1 MSDAVATLMIKKST
15 RVTRQQLR
23 GIETPLSTATHH
35 PVPHADLVDMLEDR
49 LNASGLWI
57 TREQYAVQHHGL
69 KLFGTLDLRNGG
81 ASAGEGTTLALGFR
95 HGNDK
100 SMALRCVGGAR
111 VTICDNM
118 AMMGDTTVFRLMH
131 KHGVMAGLRERLARY
146 FGEYDKQIAAIK
158 DRIEA
163 WRWAALT
170 DIEAKATVYDAVTTG
185 VIPSR
190 CLDDIHTAY
199 FSASALGYSDCEPRS
214 KWGLHNAFTR
224 AFKSLGPA
232 PEWAAQTGL
241 TRLLG

>member
-1 MSDAVATLMIKKST
+1 MPDATATLLSKKST

-23 GIETPLSTATHH
+23 GIETPLSTPTHR

-49 LNASGLWI
+49 LNASGLFI
-57 TREQYAVQHHGL
+57 FREQYAVQSHGQ
-69 KLFGTLDLRNGG
+69 KLFGTLDLHNGG

-100 SMALRCVGGAR
+100 SMALKCVGGCR

-131 KHGVMAGLRERLARY
+131 KHGVMAGLRERLSRY
-146 FGEYDKQIAAIK
+146 FGEYDKQVASIK

-163 WRWAALT
+163 WRWAGLT

-190 CLDDIHTAY
+190 LLGDIDTAY
-199 FSASALGYSDCEPRS
+199 FRATDLGYTDCEPRS

-224 AFKSLGPA
+224 SFKSLNPA